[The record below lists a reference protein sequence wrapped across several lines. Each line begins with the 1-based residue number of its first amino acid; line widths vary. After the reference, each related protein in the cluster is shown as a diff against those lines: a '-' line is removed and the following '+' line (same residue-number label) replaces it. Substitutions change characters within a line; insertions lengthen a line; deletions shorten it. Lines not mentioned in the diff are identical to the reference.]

1 MKVGDILTA
10 TDPCIMSGS
19 GLPALTVGKKYIIIE
34 MSNEHFIIKDDKNV
48 DHWYMLN
55 TSNPRESWERYF
67 VTKEGSVKR
76 LLQKID
82 EA

>member
-19 GLPALTVGKKYIIIE
+19 GLPALTVGKKYIILQ
-34 MSNEHFIIKDDKNV
+34 MSNEHFIIKDDKND
-48 DHWYMLN
+48 DHWYM
-55 TSNPRESWERYF
+55 SNDWERFF

-76 LLQKID
+76 LLQKLD